1 MSEDLNKI
9 NEPSNEPS
17 DDPSE
22 EDMKVDRKEEEGKSK
37 KMVKWSDIVKGSN
50 EKMSGREMR
59 LKGLIKLK

>member
-17 DDPSE
+17 DDLSE

-37 KMVKWSDIVKGSN
+37 KMVKWSDIVK
-50 EKMSGREMR
+50 ERKKVSGREMR
-59 LKGLIKLK
+59 PKGLIKLK